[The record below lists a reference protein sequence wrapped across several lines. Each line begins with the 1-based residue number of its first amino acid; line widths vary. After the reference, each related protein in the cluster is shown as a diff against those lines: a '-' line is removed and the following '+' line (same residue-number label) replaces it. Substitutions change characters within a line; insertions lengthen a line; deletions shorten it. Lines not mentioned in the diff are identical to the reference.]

1 MKKIVIWG
9 AGGMAEGLANC
20 FEASKAVV
28 TAYVDSNPEKW
39 GTKICEIEIIAPE
52 KLSETEYDLIFIS
65 SVKYQREIL
74 IQLLSMGVERKQI
87 ISAVVTYVEMAK
99 IMDIVSEKGMIY
111 LSYVS
116 SNARENLKYKSLQ
129 KSIDTLSS
137 IVKTDIQNTAYQLKH
152 AGLKRY
158 YEEDAIEFLIDNF
171 VEGEGAPG
179 KQVLF
184 EDRSTYFDYV
194 IDNLSYKDGLYLEF
208 GVYKGNSIN
217 YVADRIDGNKIYG
230 FDCFE
235 GLPEDWL
242 PGCKKTTLDVQGELP
257 KVRSNVELVKG
268 LFDETLPGFVE
279 EHKGEKCSFIHI
291 DCDLY
296 SSTKYVLTTLKEH
309 IGKGTV
315 ICFDEFVGHIGWRD
329 DEYKAFMEFIE
340 ETGYQY
346 RYIAGCSAIVYCRSG
361 ERVAIEIL

>member
-20 FEASKAVV
+20 FEPSKAVV
-28 TAYVDSNPEKW
+28 TAYVDSDPDKW
-39 GTKICEIEIIAPE
+39 GTKICDIEIIAPE
-52 KLSETEYDLIFIS
+52 MLSETEYDLIFIS

-74 IQLLSMGVERKQI
+74 TQLLGMGVERKQI

-111 LSYVS
+111 LSYVA
-116 SNARENLKYKSLQ
+116 SNARENLKYKTLQ
-129 KSIDTLSS
+129 NKVDTLSS
-137 IVKTDIQNTAYQLKH
+137 TVKKNFNNATNQLKH
-152 AGLKRY
+152 AELKRY
-158 YEEDAIEFLIDNF
+158 YEEDAVRFLRESF
-171 VEGEGAPG
+171 VEGENAPG
-179 KQVLF
+179 RQVLF
-184 EDRSTYFDYV
+184 EDRSVYFDYV
-194 IDNLSYKDGLYLEF
+194 IDSLSYKDGLYLEF
-208 GVYKGNSIN
+208 GVYKGHSIN
-217 YVADRIDGNKIYG
+217 YVADRIDGKTIYG

-268 LFDETLPGFVE
+268 LFDETLPGFLE
-279 EHKGEKCSFIHI
+279 KHKGEMCSYIHI

-340 ETGYQY
+340 ETGYKY
-346 RYIAGCSAIVYCRSG
+346 KYVAGCSAVLYCRTG